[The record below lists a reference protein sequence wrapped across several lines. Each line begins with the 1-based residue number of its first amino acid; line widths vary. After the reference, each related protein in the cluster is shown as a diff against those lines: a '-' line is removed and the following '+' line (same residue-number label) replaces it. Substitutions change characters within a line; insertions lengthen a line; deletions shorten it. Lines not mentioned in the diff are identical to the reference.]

1 MLNALNNSPGGL
13 FGDPNS
19 AAASQ
24 GYVPICDKLPMFAR
38 PGALRFFSTEVA
50 KDG

>member
-1 MLNALNNSPGGL
+1 MDALSNSPRGL
-13 FGDPNS
+13 FGDANS
-19 AAASQ
+19 AVASQ
-24 GYVPICDKLPMFAR
+24 DYAPICDKLPIFAS